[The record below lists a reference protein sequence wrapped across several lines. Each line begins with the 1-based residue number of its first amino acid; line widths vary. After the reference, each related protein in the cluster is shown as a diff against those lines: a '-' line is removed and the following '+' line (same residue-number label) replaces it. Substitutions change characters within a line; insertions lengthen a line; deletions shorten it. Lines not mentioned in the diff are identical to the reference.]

1 MFCLP
6 NDASKQSSRYNLLQ
20 TVQHNEWNNEANDGM
35 PAKMS
40 IFIRSVEQNHCEK
53 TLCNILDIN
62 YKVCDRAITQLVCC

>member
-1 MFCLP
+1 M
-6 NDASKQSSRYNLLQ
+6 
-20 TVQHNEWNNEANDGM
+20 QHNEWNNEANDGM